1 MIKMIAS
8 DLDGTLLRDY
18 QQEVPEEILNEIT
31 RLHDKGVI
39 FVAAS
44 GRQYANIRRLF
55 APLGFDIPY
64 IAENGSLC
72 VYKEEILSTGRI
84 PDETIHS
91 ILDGLAQYRE
101 RFHTGH
107 CILSLKDTYYTD
119 SQDPQFLDYM
129 LNTMRNHITYAPNLY
144 EIREPFMKAAICD
157 FNGTRDLEPFFRE
170 RVGDQ
175 IRVATSAAHW
185 IDFIAPN
192 ANKGSALA
200 VLMDRFGVRREECI
214 CFGDQQNDLEMLR
227 MAGTSYAMRT
237 GVPEVTGYADHVID
251 SVLPVLK
258 TF

>member
-1 MIKMIAS
+1 MIKLIAS

-18 QQEVPEEILNEIT
+18 QQEVPAEILKEIT
-31 RLHDKGVI
+31 RLHDKGII

-44 GRQYANIRRLF
+44 GRQYAGIRRLF

-72 VYKEEILSTGRI
+72 VYREEVLSTGRI
-84 PDETIHS
+84 PDETIRC
-91 ILDGLAQYRE
+91 ILDALTEYRE
-101 RFHTGH
+101 HFHTGH

-119 SQDPQFLDYM
+119 SEDARFWDYM
-129 LNTMRNHITYAPNLY
+129 LNTMRNQLTYAPNLY
-144 EIREPFMKAAICD
+144 EVHEAFIKAAICD
-157 FNGTRDLEPFFRE
+157 FNGTKNLEPFFRK
-170 RVGDQ
+170 RVGDK

-200 VLMDRFGVRREECI
+200 VIMEKFGIHREECI
-214 CFGDQQNDLEMLR
+214 CFGDQQNDLEMLK
-227 MAGTSYAMRT
+227 MAGTSYAMKT
-237 GVPEVTGYADHVID
+237 GVPEVTGYADYVID

-258 TF
+258 TL